1 MKRRDFFKT
10 PAIGLV
16 LPGVAQLHDI
26 SFASELADEPYQYHP
41 DIQKFPQRVHQDF
54 ITYTPGVEYF
64 ILGNGDTIAVLQYS
78 PEQKGEHP
86 LSFLGLT
93 LMDAERFARK
103 WSTYLFHP
111 ERGLENSMVRV
122 SVDGLTHQ
130 ARPDT
135 FLSVDWKYPEK
146 VPVVSLKW
154 KAGQCEVEEEMF
166 VPHEGGLLFRRLT
179 IENKGSAACQA
190 MVDLG
195 LVPSYV
201 IFDEIAS
208 DPAARTVNAHGYA
221 KLKLQSTHS
230 AVETSGRYG
239 MTVSPG
245 RIPPGGKD
253 VVELVYSIRGDESLL
268 AAKPVKTIW
277 KETASYW
284 KKKDLLSTGNKTL
297 DHMYGVSRTGLK
309 SLVARSGKRDS
320 GFWMY
325 NMEWVRDDV
334 MVALGMLHAGFYEE
348 ARTQLVKILEKSVG
362 EDGRTI
368 ESSRWFG
375 YDYTELDQNG
385 EVLYG
390 IWAYLCWTGD
400 EKLAKEYWPK
410 IRAVGDFPLQDYFLD
425 KKAGMVHNIREFWE
439 RRDSFGVK
447 DGFELAY
454 QFWVSIGLEK
464 GAEVAERVGDPS
476 TARRWKK
483 AAAEIKE
490 AFTSHPKY
498 RLVENGHLIKRRT
511 RDGEWQRYFIPPDRK
526 GMPPGSPI
534 GTLEKPECDPDTATA
549 LPIAFGM
556 VDAKSDLA
564 RKTLAYIEQLWNQRW
579 DFGGYSR
586 YNTDSE
592 PDPPAP
598 WPFGSLFVARAYSE
612 AGDSEKVWRV
622 IRWLAGLH
630 GGKAG
635 SWFERYGPSI
645 TPPAPPVSVVGWN
658 WAEMVMLITRHIM
671 GVRPELDRFVV
682 RPSLIE
688 GVNKMQGRFTIRS
701 HEVDVTVTRSTGEP
715 QAVVNGKKKP
725 LEDGLLSIPYPAKG
739 KKLNIEVLV

>member
-1 MKRRDFFKT
+1 MT

-16 LPGVAQLHDI
+16 VPGLTQIDQFA
-26 SFASELADEPYQYHP
+26 FASQPAHEPFQYHP
-41 DIQKFPQRVHQDF
+41 ALEKFPQKLHQDF
-54 ITYTPGVEYF
+54 TTYTPGVEYF
-64 ILGNGDTIAVLQYS
+64 ILGNGDIIAVLQYS
-78 PEQKGEHP
+78 PEQKGDRP
-86 LSFLGLT
+86 LTFLGLT

-111 ERGLENSMVRV
+111 EGGLKHSMVRLV
-122 SVDGLTHQ
+122 VDGQTH
-130 ARPDT
+130 AAGPET
-135 FLSVDWKYPEK
+135 FLSVGWKYPDK
-146 VPVVSLKW
+146 VPVVSLRW
-154 KAGQCEVEEEMF
+154 RAGVCEVEEEFF
-166 VPHEGGLLFRRLT
+166 VPHEGGLLFRRVWV
-179 IENKGSAACQA
+179 ENKGTSGCE
-190 MVDLG
+190 VGVNLG
-195 LVPSYV
+195 LVPSFV

-208 DPAARTVNAHGYA
+208 DPAARTVNARGYA
-221 KLKLQSTHS
+221 ELKLQSTHR

-239 MTVSPG
+239 MEITVGTIAPG
-245 RIPPGGKD
+245 EKR
-253 VVELVYSIRGDESLL
+253 VAELVYSIRGDETLL
-268 AAKPVKTIW
+268 ARTPVKEMWRHTVD
-277 KETASYW
+277 YW
-284 KKKDLLSTGNKTL
+284 EGKDLLSCDNETL

-334 MVALGMLHAGFYEE
+334 MVALGMLHAGFYDE
-348 ARTQLVKILEKSVG
+348 ARTILVKILEKSVG
-362 EDGRTI
+362 VDGRTI

-375 YDYTELDQNG
+375 FDYTELDQNG
-385 EVLYG
+385 ELLYG

-400 EKLAKEYWPK
+400 EKLAREYWDK

-425 KKAGMVHNIREFWE
+425 RNAGMVHNKREFWE
-439 RRDSFGVK
+439 RSDGFGVA

-483 AAAEIKE
+483 AASEIKE

-498 RLVENGHLIKRRT
+498 GLVEDGHFIKRRT
-511 RDGEWQRYFIPPDRK
+511 RGGEWQRYFIPPDRK

-534 GTLEKPECDPDTATA
+534 GTIEKPQCDPDTATV
-549 LPIAFGM
+549 LPIAYGM
-556 VDAKSDLA
+556 VDAKSEVS
-564 RKTLAYIEQLWNQRW
+564 RRTLAFIEQLWNQRW

-622 IRWLAGLH
+622 IRWLDGLH

-658 WAEMVMLITRHIM
+658 WAEMVMLITGHIM
-671 GVRPELDRFVV
+671 GVRPGMDRFVV

-688 GVNKMQGRFTIRS
+688 GVEKMQGRFAVRS
-701 HEVDVTVTRSTGEP
+701 HTVELTVTRSADGP
-715 QAVVNGKKKP
+715 QAVVNEEKIA
-725 LEDGLLSIPYPAKG
+725 LRDGVLSVPYPGKG
-739 KKLNIEVLV
+739 KKLTIEVRV